1 MNLKKSCFYH
11 FFCIGQKKICPT
23 HRWTEY
29 FSQQEELFKL
39 YTVAL
44 SLNLTYRIVE
54 ISLYILAQLC
64 I

>member
-11 FFCIGQKKICPT
+11 FFCIGQKKSAQPT
-23 HRWTEY
+23 GGQNT
-29 FSQQEELFKL
+29 FSQQKELFKF

-54 ISLYILAQLC
+54 ISLYILAQFC